1 MIDMLFGLL
10 KAMGGSIFYKDL
22 VRRMANE
29 FASPAK
35 IERDVREILS
45 KDLEFA
51 TTFFSLAPRSV
62 NAVFGLVQG
71 VNSYMSSFASDAV
84 VGLLRGVA
92 KDLNAV
98 YAAKAVNDFFDQM
111 ERLRKDHPKLI
122 AELLG
127 DRIGEFI
134 DTLDFGKMKKFVED
148 SAYCTYGT
156 FEIVN
161 EKIFGNPV
169 KLGNLVSSVPA
180 VLNAGIAISNDAIRR
195 VELPSEVLA
204 SALFATLTKV
214 DVEQMGKMLS
224 NVSTL
229 INKVHEGNY
238 ILGKGDRKFKEI
250 AETTME
256 KFLNSMDVE
265 EFRKAVNA
273 ILEDLNDFSDALN
286 NALWK
291 NPLTMMALAPLA
303 PTALNLLMGIGS
315 KALSKFNE
323 LPPDLSA
330 QITTSLMKEI
340 DTKKLGEILTGIAKV
355 VNGVAESDPKAIS
368 NILNSAIAS
377 SDKKEL
383 EKMLNNLVRSIVDVI
398 ASNPQILSALAIPLL
413 QSFAGLVGI
422 KSRSEG

>member
-1 MIDMLFGLL
+1 MIDMFFNFL
-10 KAMGGSIFYKDL
+10 KAMGGTTFYRDL
-22 VRRMANE
+22 IKIMANE
-29 FASPAK
+29 FASPTK
-35 IERDVREILS
+35 IERDIKEILT
-45 KDLEFA
+45 KDSEFA
-51 TTFFSLAPRSV
+51 ATFFSLLPRSM
-62 NAVFGLVQG
+62 NAFFGVMQG
-71 VNSYMSSFASDAV
+71 VNSYINNLTNDKVF
-84 VGLLRGVA
+84 GLLKSAA

-98 YAAKAVNDFFDQM
+98 YVAKAVNDFFDQM
-111 ERLRKDHPKLI
+111 ERLRKDHPKLF

-127 DRIGEFI
+127 NRIGEFI

-161 EKIFGNPV
+161 EKIFGNSTR
-169 KLGNLVSSVPA
+169 LGNLVSSVPA

-195 VELPSEVLA
+195 IELPSEVLA

-256 KFLNSMDVE
+256 KFLNSIDVE

-273 ILEDLNDFSDALN
+273 ILEDLDDFSDALN

-303 PTALNLLMGIGS
+303 PNLLNMLIGIGA

-330 QITTSLMKEI
+330 QITTSLIKEI
-340 DTKKLGEILTGIAKV
+340 DTKRLGEILTGVAKV
-355 VNGVAESDPKAIS
+355 VNGVAENDPKAIS

-383 EKMLNNLVRSIVDVI
+383 EKMLNNLVKSVVDVI

-413 QSFAGLVGI
+413 QSFAGLVGMKI
-422 KSRSEG
+422 RSEG